1 MLLFSFAR
9 QISINASCSLE
20 EMVEVR
26 KPGQPLL
33 FQIYLDKNRKNS
45 EALVQKVEKLGFD
58 GIFFTIGERISS
70 LFTRG
75 INTTSNSHLS
85 NRLVRSWEERA
96 GHPSQTRSGRSPC
109 IEGCCW
115 R

>member
-1 MLLFSFAR
+1 MRRREDASFSRSLIPFHSFVAL

-45 EALVQKVEKLGFD
+45 EDLVKKVEEVVFD
-58 GIFFTIGERISS
+58 GIFFTIG
-70 LFTRG
+70 
-75 INTTSNSHLS
+75 
-85 NRLVRSWEERA
+85 
-96 GHPSQTRSGRSPC
+96 
-109 IEGCCW
+109 
-115 R
+115 